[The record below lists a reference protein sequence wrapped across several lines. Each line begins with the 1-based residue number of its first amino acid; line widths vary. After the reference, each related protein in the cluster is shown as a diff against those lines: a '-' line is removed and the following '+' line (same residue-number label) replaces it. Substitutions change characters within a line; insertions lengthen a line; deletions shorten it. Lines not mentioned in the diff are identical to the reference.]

1 MDHNFVY
8 SEFNKK
14 FEISYK
20 KEKAHF
26 PMPPHTHNAIEIY
39 LNLTEIPSV
48 LLGSSMLSLQKNVLM
63 IVPPYC
69 VHQITPIEDDIYERY
84 ILTINSNWLDN
95 LIGGGITE
103 EFEYLRN
110 ANMPVIIRLSEEEK
124 AAIIKKMELF
134 IKCDEKQVFKKTGL
148 FAEVME
154 QIHKKAL
161 SVSSKMEEHSLNEL
175 SDTAKTVS
183 KILDYISENLY
194 ENICIEDIANHV
206 FLNHDYIN
214 RIFKKHLNTSIRHYI
229 TIQRITRSQQLL
241 LEGYSVS
248 QIQEMVGYGS
258 YEHFFRTFKKV
269 TGLTP
274 KEYRNQ
280 ILGE

>member
-1 MDHNFVY
+1 MGQNFVY
-8 SEFNKK
+8 AEFNKK

-39 LNLTEIPSV
+39 LNLTEIPSA
-48 LLGSSMLSLQKNVLM
+48 LLGNSMLSLQKNVLM

-95 LIGGGITE
+95 LIGDGDSE

-110 ANMPVIIRLSEEEK
+110 ANMPALIHLSEVEK
-124 AAIIKKMELF
+124 AEIIKKMELLV
-134 IKCDEKQVFKKTGL
+134 KCDEKLFFLRTSL
-148 FAEVME
+148 FADVME
-154 QIHKKAL
+154 WIHGKAL
-161 SVSSKMEEHSLNEL
+161 STSDKKENHSLNEL

-183 KILDYISENLY
+183 EILDYINEHLY
-194 ENICIEDIANHV
+194 ENICVEDIANHV

-214 RIFKKHLNTSIRHYI
+214 RIFKKHLNTTIRHYI

-258 YEHFFRTFKKV
+258 YEHFFKTFKKI

-274 KEYRNQ
+274 KEYRKQ
-280 ILGE
+280 ITGE

>member
-1 MDHNFVY
+1 MDQNFVY
-8 SEFNKK
+8 SEFSKK
-14 FEISYK
+14 FEIFYK

-39 LNLTEIPSV
+39 LNLTEIPNV

-69 VHQITPIEDDIYERY
+69 VHQITPIEDAIYERY
-84 ILTINSNWLDN
+84 VLTINSNWLDN
-95 LIGGGITE
+95 LIGGCTTE

-110 ANMPVIIRLSEEEK
+110 ANMPVIIHLSEEEK
-124 AAIIKKMELF
+124 AEIIKKMELF
-134 IKCDEKQVFKKTGL
+134 IKCDEKWIFRKTRL
-148 FAEVME
+148 FADVME
-154 QIHKKAL
+154 QIHIKAL
-161 SVSSKMEEHSLNEL
+161 SVSGKIENHSLNEL

-183 KILDYISENLY
+183 KILDYINENLY

-214 RIFKKHLNTSIRHYI
+214 RVFKKHLNTSIRHYI

-258 YEHFFRTFKKV
+258 YEHFFKTFKKV

-274 KEYRNQ
+274 KEYKKQ
-280 ILGE
+280 ILE

>member
-1 MDHNFVY
+1 MNHNFIY
-8 SEFNKK
+8 SEFNKN

-63 IVPPYC
+63 IVPPNC
-69 VHQITPIEDDIYERY
+69 VHQITPIEDGIYERY
-84 ILTINSNWLDN
+84 ILTINSKWLDI
-95 LIGGGITE
+95 LIGDGYVE

-110 ANMPVIIRLSEEEK
+110 ANMPVIIHLSEEEK
-124 AAIIKKMELF
+124 AEIIRKMELF
-134 IKCDEKQVFKKTGL
+134 LKCDEKRVFMKMGL
-148 FAEVME
+148 FADVME

-161 SVSSKMEEHSLNEL
+161 SASVQVENHSLNEL

-183 KILDYISENLY
+183 KILDYINENLY
-194 ENICIEDIANHV
+194 KNICIEDIANYV

-214 RIFKKHLNTSIRHYI
+214 RVFKKHLNTSIRHYI

-258 YEHFFRTFKKV
+258 YEHFFKTFKKI

>member
-1 MDHNFVY
+1 MKQAFVY
-8 SEFNKK
+8 AEFNEK
-14 FEISYK
+14 FEVSYK
-20 KEKAHF
+20 KEKARF

-39 LNLTEIPSV
+39 LNLTEIPNV
-48 LLGSSMLSLQKNVLM
+48 LLGNRMLSLQKNVLM

-84 ILTINSNWLDN
+84 VLTIQLNWLDH
-95 LIGGGITE
+95 LIGDEQAE

-110 ANMPVIIRLSEEEK
+110 ANMPLIIQLSEAETVK
-124 AAIIKKMELF
+124 IIKKMKLL
-134 IKCDEKQVFKKTGL
+134 IKCDEKRIFMKMSL
-148 FAEVME
+148 FTDVME
-154 QIHKKAL
+154 QIHEMVLVA
-161 SVSSKMEEHSLNEL
+161 SDRVENHSRNEL
-175 SDTAKTVS
+175 SATAKTVS
-183 KILDYISENLY
+183 KILDYINENLY
-194 ENICIEDIANHV
+194 ENISIEDIANHV

-214 RIFKKHLNTSIRHYI
+214 RVFKKHLNTTIRHYI

-258 YEHFFRTFKKV
+258 YEHFFKTFKRI
-269 TGLTP
+269 TGFTP

-280 ILGE
+280 MMGD